1 MGADQIVLWFLQIY
15 GRYEPMKY
23 PSVRIRELAGWDF
36 DEDEYRPDVFDR
48 DQLSHARGLVAAR
61 PPFQTES
68 ALIDTGAGPRGSLA
82 RQISR
87 PDLQAEMAG
96 LDWSLGVVDLRL
108 LLAFQ
113 RRLVLNPNA
122 PPISLPRA
130 DDWGALMD
138 VSFAPPK
145 EVDCNVVRCESAVI
159 LRSWNPNLQLQISD
173 GTSSPITVHAG
184 SPFFEVAQYRE
195 RWFLRDG
202 YHRAYSLLRSGV
214 FRLPA
219 VIVQARTLEELG
231 ATRPW
236 FFPEEV
242 LFSPTPPRVT
252 DFLDD
257 NLVLEYDRIPLIKT
271 LRVTVEE
278 TFVPAVSS
286 GENK

>member
-1 MGADQIVLWFLQIY
+1 MI
-15 GRYEPMKY
+15 Y

-48 DQLSHARGLVAAR
+48 DQRSDARNLVAAR
-61 PPFQTES
+61 PPFQPES
-68 ALIDTGAGPRGSLA
+68 ALIDTGASLHDSLT
-82 RQISR
+82 RQMSR
-87 PDLQAEMAG
+87 PDLRAEMAG
-96 LDWSLGVVDLRL
+96 LNWSLGIIDLRL

-113 RRLVLNPNA
+113 RRLVLNVNA
-122 PPISLPRA
+122 PPISAPPA
-130 DDWGALMD
+130 DNWDALMD
-138 VSFAPPK
+138 VSFASPQQ
-145 EVDCNVVRCESAVI
+145 VACDVVRCDSAI
-159 LRSWNPNLQLQISD
+159 LLRSRNPNLQLRISD
-173 GTSSPITVHAG
+173 DASSPITVHAG

-202 YHRAYSLLRSGV
+202 YHRAYSLLRAGV

-219 VIVQARTLEELG
+219 AIVQARTLEELG
-231 ATRPW
+231 ATRPR

-257 NLVLEYDRIPLIKT
+257 ELVLEYDRIPLIKT

-278 TFVPAVSS
+278 TFVSAVSS